1 MDTSETL
8 LESIKS
14 SYYDFEFWVVSQ
26 KWAQELGLERS
37 TVRWF
42 CIGFGIVVGISVIIK
57 TIKGCGRLSCRSR
70 ADNIIVSKRD
80 VSAAEINRII
90 DEFQSLKEDN
100 LSEADKVR
108 ISKLRKMRDLL
119 LQA

>member
-1 MDTSETL
+1 MDPSGAL

-14 SYYDFEFWVVSQ
+14 SYYEFELWVVSQ
-26 KWAQELGLERS
+26 TWAQELGLERS

-57 TIKGCGRLSCRSR
+57 TIKGCGRLSCRSL
-70 ADNIIVSKRD
+70 ADKIIAGKRG
-80 VSAAEINRII
+80 VSAAGINRII
-90 DEFQSLKEDN
+90 DEFQSLKEEN

-108 ISKLRKMRDLL
+108 VSKLRKMRDLL
-119 LQA
+119 SQE